1 MKIAFLPLS
10 CIPSVNVEACANP
23 SMSVI
28 FDEPSSIFY
37 NIVERVSCLIKVPQD
52 VVGEG
57 AGQDG

>member
-1 MKIAFLPLS
+1 
-10 CIPSVNVEACANP
+10 
-23 SMSVI
+23 MSKNSEI
-28 FDEPSSIFY
+28 SELLFDEPSSIFY